1 MPTEPLQKDPAY
13 EKFKKQIFELTKIDL
28 SSYKEAQMKR
38 RINDMIRK
46 NSFNGYDAFVQGI
59 KSDKKLFNDFVE
71 HLTINVSEFYRNVD
85 QWKLMDEQII
95 PSLIERFGKRLKI
108 WSAACSTGDEPY
120 TIVMLLSKH
129 VPMDMIRIT
138 ATDLDAEA
146 LRKAKAGMYDA
157 KSVNGVPAEFKNKY
171 FVKDGDKYIISDEI
185 KRRVDFRQANLLRD
199 PYPQDVHLIVCR
211 NVLIYFTEEAK
222 DDIFRK
228 YFASLMPQ
236 GYLFI
241 GSTEQIVQY
250 RDIGFTR
257 KGSFFYEKPAKV

>member
-1 MPTEPLQKDPAY
+1 MALAANTEKDPLY
-13 EKFKKQIFELTKIDL
+13 EKFKKQIFDLTKIDL
-28 SSYKEAQMKR
+28 SAYKEAQMKR

-46 NSFNGYDAFVQGI
+46 NNFSGYEAFVQGI
-59 KSDKKLFNDFVE
+59 KSDKQLFNDFVE

-95 PSLIERFGKRLKI
+95 PTLIERFGKRLKI

-129 VPMDMIRIT
+129 IPMADIKVL
-138 ATDLDAEA
+138 AYDLDAEA

-157 KSVNGVPAEFKNKY
+157 KSVAGVPAEFKNK
-171 FVKDGDKYIISDEI
+171 FFKKEGDKYLISDEI
-185 KRRVDFRQANLLRD
+185 KKHVEFKQANLLRD
-199 PYPQDVHLIVCR
+199 PYPKDCHLIVCR

-222 DDIFRK
+222 DKIFRD
-228 YFASLMPQ
+228 YYDSLKPL

-257 KGSFFYEKPAKV
+257 KGSFFYEKPEK

>member
-1 MPTEPLQKDPAY
+1 MAGEPTIPDAAY
-13 EKFKKQIFELTKIDL
+13 EKFKKQIFDLTKINL
-28 SSYKEAQMKR
+28 SAYKEAQMKR

-46 NSFNGYDAFVQGI
+46 NKFTGYDSFVAAI
-59 KSDKKLFNDFVE
+59 KADKQLYNDFVE

-95 PSLIERFGKRLKI
+95 PSLIERFGKRLRI

-120 TIVMLLSKH
+120 TLVMLLSKH
-129 VPMDMIRIT
+129 VPMDQIRIT

-157 KSVNGVPAEFKNKY
+157 KSVNGVPAEFKTKY
-171 FVKDGDKYIISDEI
+171 FKKEGDKYVISEEI
-185 KRRVDFRQANLLRD
+185 KKRVDFKQANLLRD
-199 PYPQDVHLIVCR
+199 PYPKDYHLIVCR

-222 DDIFRK
+222 DEIFRK
-228 YFASLMPQ
+228 YFASLMPM

-250 RDIGFTR
+250 KDIGFTR
-257 KGSFFYEKPAKV
+257 KGSFFYEKPAK